1 MSEDDLRVREQR
13 AIEWLLSVEVRAV
26 LRERFGVDV
35 EATFAAYRSQ
45 REKMLHAADAA
56 LAQLETIATGKTA
69 DAAAGPAELGERGS
83 LVRMIQWVDSQI
95 EGIQRSSMPEASR
108 GALNAF
114 LQVREKLSAT
124 NRQTR

>member
-1 MSEDDLRVREQR
+1 MSEEQ
-13 AIEWLLSVEVRAV
+13 AVAWLFSGEADALTAVEVRRV

-35 EATFAAYRSQ
+35 DAPSAASLRKWIVAIASS
-45 REKMLHAADAA
+45 EPPKKPPKTACAAD
-56 LAQLETIATGKTA
+56 
-69 DAAAGPAELGERGS
+69 DGPEELGERRS